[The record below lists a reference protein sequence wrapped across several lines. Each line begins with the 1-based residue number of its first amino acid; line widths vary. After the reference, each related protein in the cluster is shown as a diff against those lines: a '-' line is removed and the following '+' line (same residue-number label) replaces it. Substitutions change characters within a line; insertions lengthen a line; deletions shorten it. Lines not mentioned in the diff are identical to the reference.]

1 MKALSIIVVLLTTV
15 AVAKAEETAPSRI
28 DSITKSARDMMPAMP
43 SLPSV
48 SLPSMPD
55 LSLPDFSDATGRLM
69 TEFNT
74 FTQQVGDAL
83 PILEQMGYEVTTFK
97 VTWGLPPKARL
108 RLKSNGNADIQ
119 KVNAIAAKAT
129 SGGVLVTALITS
141 AATAKRIQSTM
152 KLGTAYL
159 DVDFAVPP
167 RVNMKFV
174 SLKANEKEELP
185 RDTDDLE
192 ICANRTAPIP
202 RLACG
207 AAVFVNVTNGIK
219 TWLVGLFASTITHT
233 TRPEDRVLAIRWL
246 SQSREVVASEASSL
260 EKLRQLNA
268 LINSRT
274 TIKAMAKSISATA
287 SNYRKSNLPLSMKIA
302 LPATLAAIPFV
313 GGHAAGIAAFGGA
326 LGVPVLL
333 LVFLGTA
340 GITSIIEA
348 VVTSP
353 EARPHIAEIIDI
365 IIEDERLRQTSAQ
378 MKAAM
383 KEQPMD
389 PTRFAMP
396 VEEVALRKYLLGMD
410 PFNFERH
417 TMSFFVGRV

>member
-1 MKALSIIVVLLTTV
+1 MRTLSIFVVLLATV

-43 SLPSV
+43 SMPSV

-152 KLGTAYL
+152 KLGTAHL

-174 SLKANEKEELP
+174 SSKANEKEEMP

-192 ICANRTAPIP
+192 ISC
-202 RLACG
+202 
-207 AAVFVNVTNGIK
+207 K
-219 TWLVGLFASTITHT
+219 
-233 TRPEDRVLAIRWL
+233 
-246 SQSREVVASEASSL
+246 
-260 EKLRQLNA
+260 
-268 LINSRT
+268 
-274 TIKAMAKSISATA
+274 
-287 SNYRKSNLPLSMKIA
+287 
-302 LPATLAAIPFV
+302 
-313 GGHAAGIAAFGGA
+313 
-326 LGVPVLL
+326 
-333 LVFLGTA
+333 
-340 GITSIIEA
+340 
-348 VVTSP
+348 
-353 EARPHIAEIIDI
+353 
-365 IIEDERLRQTSAQ
+365 
-378 MKAAM
+378 
-383 KEQPMD
+383 
-389 PTRFAMP
+389 
-396 VEEVALRKYLLGMD
+396 
-410 PFNFERH
+410 
-417 TMSFFVGRV
+417 

>member
-1 MKALSIIVVLLTTV
+1 MRTLSIFAFLLTSIGI
-15 AVAKAEETAPSRI
+15 AQAEETAPSRI

-43 SLPSV
+43 SMPSV

-167 RVNMKFV
+167 RVNMKFLN
-174 SLKANEKEELP
+174 LKANEKEEMP

-192 ICANRTAPIP
+192 ISC
-202 RLACG
+202 
-207 AAVFVNVTNGIK
+207 K
-219 TWLVGLFASTITHT
+219 
-233 TRPEDRVLAIRWL
+233 
-246 SQSREVVASEASSL
+246 
-260 EKLRQLNA
+260 
-268 LINSRT
+268 
-274 TIKAMAKSISATA
+274 
-287 SNYRKSNLPLSMKIA
+287 
-302 LPATLAAIPFV
+302 
-313 GGHAAGIAAFGGA
+313 
-326 LGVPVLL
+326 
-333 LVFLGTA
+333 
-340 GITSIIEA
+340 
-348 VVTSP
+348 
-353 EARPHIAEIIDI
+353 
-365 IIEDERLRQTSAQ
+365 
-378 MKAAM
+378 
-383 KEQPMD
+383 
-389 PTRFAMP
+389 
-396 VEEVALRKYLLGMD
+396 
-410 PFNFERH
+410 
-417 TMSFFVGRV
+417 

>member
-1 MKALSIIVVLLTTV
+1 MRAFSIIFVLLTTV
-15 AVAKAEETAPSRI
+15 AVAKAEESAPSRI

-55 LSLPDFSDATGRLM
+55 LSLPDFSDTTGRLM

-129 SGGVLVTALITS
+129 SSGMLVTALITS

-174 SLKANEKEELP
+174 SLKANEKDELP

-192 ICANRTAPIP
+192 ISC
-202 RLACG
+202 
-207 AAVFVNVTNGIK
+207 K
-219 TWLVGLFASTITHT
+219 
-233 TRPEDRVLAIRWL
+233 
-246 SQSREVVASEASSL
+246 
-260 EKLRQLNA
+260 
-268 LINSRT
+268 
-274 TIKAMAKSISATA
+274 
-287 SNYRKSNLPLSMKIA
+287 
-302 LPATLAAIPFV
+302 
-313 GGHAAGIAAFGGA
+313 
-326 LGVPVLL
+326 
-333 LVFLGTA
+333 
-340 GITSIIEA
+340 
-348 VVTSP
+348 
-353 EARPHIAEIIDI
+353 
-365 IIEDERLRQTSAQ
+365 
-378 MKAAM
+378 
-383 KEQPMD
+383 
-389 PTRFAMP
+389 
-396 VEEVALRKYLLGMD
+396 
-410 PFNFERH
+410 
-417 TMSFFVGRV
+417 